1 MRLHMT
7 NGKDSFEFI
16 IDPVTDARDYRA
28 VITAKM
34 PVSKAL
40 DVIKARIGAETF
52 AGLYPI
58 QGQAL
63 TGLPQ

>member
-7 NGKDSFEFI
+7 NGKDSFQFI
-16 IDPVTDARDYRA
+16 IDPVADAKEWRA
-28 VITAKM
+28 ITTSKL

-40 DVIKARIGAETF
+40 EVIKARIGAETF

-58 QGQAL
+58 PGQAL
-63 TGLPQ
+63 TGLPA